1 MFNHA
6 MAVEVEGYDA
16 HRPHHSGFTQ
26 PAPMHDH
33 QNEFIRLA
41 LARNALRFG
50 EFTLKSGRV
59 SPYFFNAGAFDDGA
73 SLAVLGR
80 CYAAAIVHSKLQF
93 DMLFGPAY
101 KGIPLAATTAAAL
114 YSLHG
119 RNLPF
124 AFNRKEAKDH
134 GEGGTIVGRKLAGR
148 VLIVDDVITA
158 GTAIRESI
166 GIIRAAGA
174 TPAGVA
180 LALDRQERG
189 RDADGNDVAESAV
202 QEVRRLY
209 DIPAISILTL
219 GDLIDTMRAGGGLL
233 PAESLG
239 AMEGYRVRYGAA
251 AL

>member
-1 MFNHA
+1 MQQ
-6 MAVEVEGYDA
+6 YQ
-16 HRPHHSGFTQ
+16 T
-26 PAPMHDH
+26 
-33 QNEFIRLA
+33 EFIRLA

-80 CYAAAIVHSKLQF
+80 CYAAAIVASGLQY

-101 KGIPLAATTAAAL
+101 KGIPLVAATAAAL
-114 YSLHG
+114 YSHHG

-124 AFNRKEAKDH
+124 AFNRKEAKSH
-134 GEGGTIVGRKLAGR
+134 GEGGSIVGRALAGR

-166 GIIRAAGA
+166 HILRASGA
-174 TPAGVA
+174 TPAAVA

-189 RDADGNDVAESAV
+189 RDEHGADTAESAV
-202 QEVRRLY
+202 QEVGRLY
-209 DIPAISILTL
+209 GIPCISILTL
-219 GDLIDTMRAGGGLL
+219 DGLIATMRSGDGLL
-233 PAESLG
+233 PGSAL
-239 AMEGYRVRYGAA
+239 ATMEAYRNRYGAA
-251 AL
+251 